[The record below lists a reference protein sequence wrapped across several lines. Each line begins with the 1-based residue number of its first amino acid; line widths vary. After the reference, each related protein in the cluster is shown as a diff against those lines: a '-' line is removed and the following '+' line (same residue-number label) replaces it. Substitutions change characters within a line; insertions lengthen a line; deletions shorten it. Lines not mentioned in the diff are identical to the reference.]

1 MEITSMTDLF
11 NVKDKVALVT
21 GSSRGIG
28 FKLAEGLAE
37 RGALVILNGRNK
49 ETLEE
54 SAGKLTAKGYTVR
67 YSIFDVTDPKSIQ
80 TAIAQIEK
88 ECQRIDILV
97 NNAGIMIRKPLVDLE
112 LADWD
117 KVITAD
123 LTSAFLVSQ
132 SVAKGMIARKSG
144 KIINICSMQSELGR
158 PTIAPYAASKGGLK
172 MLTKSMT
179 VEWAQYNIQVNG
191 IGPGYFIT
199 DLTKALVE
207 DPAFDVWLKGRTPA
221 GRWGLPEELV
231 GALIFLSSA
240 ASDYVNGHIL
250 YVDGGLL
257 ASV

>member
-1 MEITSMTDLF
+1 MNDLF
-11 NVKDKVALVT
+11 NVKGKVALVT

-37 RGALVILNGRNK
+37 RGARVILNGRNK

-54 SAGKLTAKGYTVR
+54 SARELSSKGYDVSC
-67 YSIFDVTDPKSIQ
+67 SIFDVTDKVSIQ
-80 TAIAQIEK
+80 NEILRVEK
-88 ECQRIDILV
+88 EFGHIDILV
-97 NNAGIMIRKPLVDLE
+97 NNAGINLRKPILE
-112 LADWD
+112 LELSEWNN
-117 KVITAD
+117 VLGAD

-132 SVAKGMIARKSG
+132 AVAKGMIARKCG

-158 PTIAPYAASKGGLK
+158 PTISAYAASKGGLK

-179 VEWAQYNIQVNG
+179 VEWAKYNIQING
-191 IGPGYFIT
+191 IGPGYFLT
-199 DLTKALVE
+199 DMTKALSA
-207 DPAFDVWLKGRTPA
+207 DAKFDEWLKNRTPA
-221 GRWGLPEELV
+221 GRWGIPEELV
-231 GALIFLSSA
+231 GALVFLSSQ

>member
-1 MEITSMTDLF
+1 MIDLF

-54 SAGKLTAKGYTVR
+54 SASELTKKGYNVS

-80 TAIAQIEK
+80 SAIAQIEK
-88 ECQRIDILV
+88 EHGKIDVLV
-97 NNAGIMIRKPLVDLE
+97 NNAGIMIRKPLIELE
-112 LADWD
+112 IEEWN
-117 KVITAD
+117 KVVNAD

-158 PTIAPYAASKGGLK
+158 PTIAAYAASKGGLK

-179 VEWAQYNIQVNG
+179 VEWAKYNIQVNG

-207 DPAFDVWLKGRTPA
+207 DATFDAWLKGRTPA

-231 GALIFLSSA
+231 GALI
-240 ASDYVNGHIL
+240 
-250 YVDGGLL
+250 
-257 ASV
+257 

>member
-1 MEITSMTDLF
+1 MTDLF

-49 ETLEE
+49 ETLEK
-54 SAGKLTAKGYTVR
+54 SAGELTKKGYNVR
-67 YSIFDVTDPKSIQ
+67 YAIFDVTDPQSIQ
-80 TAIAQIEK
+80 AEIARIEK
-88 ECQRIDILV
+88 EYGKIDILV
-97 NNAGIMIRKPLVDLE
+97 NNAGIMIRKPLVELE
-112 LADWD
+112 LADWN
-117 KVITAD
+117 KVVNAD

-158 PTIAPYAASKGGLK
+158 PTIAAYAASKGGLK

-179 VEWAQYNIQVNG
+179 VEWAKYNIQVNG

-199 DLTKALVE
+199 DLTKPLVE
-207 DPAFDVWLKGRTPA
+207 DPSFDTWLKGRTPA

-231 GALIFLSSA
+231 GALIFLSST

>member
-1 MEITSMTDLF
+1 MNDLF

-37 RGALVILNGRNK
+37 RGACVILNGRNK
-49 ETLEE
+49 ETLEQSVKE
-54 SAGKLTAKGYTVR
+54 LADKGYRVS
-67 YSIFDVTDPKSIQ
+67 YSIFDVTDKESIWNE
-80 TAIAQIEK
+80 IVNIEK
-88 ECQRIDILV
+88 EFGKIDILV
-97 NNAGIMIRKPLVDLE
+97 NNAGINLRKPIIELE
-112 LADWD
+112 IEEWK
-117 KVITAD
+117 KVLDAD

-132 SVAKGMIARKSG
+132 AVARGMIACRSG

-158 PTIAPYAASKGGLK
+158 PTISAYAASKGGLK

-179 VEWAQYNIQVNG
+179 VEWAKYNIQING

-199 DLTKALVE
+199 DMTKPLME
-207 DPAFDVWLKGRTPA
+207 DPKFDEWLKGRTPS
-221 GRWGLPEELV
+221 GRWGLPEELI
-231 GALIFLSSA
+231 GALIFLSSK